1 MPEFIYPTTTELI
14 TINQTLL
21 PNLEQSRVPFAP
33 GGFFPIRTVDQH
45 YLEWEQRDNFTGL
58 QQARG
63 LNGKPSLVNP
73 IGGQRFQVEPGVYG
87 EFMVIDERELTLRR
101 PWGQF
106 SGPID
111 ISDLVREKQDHLL
124 QRRLDRVEKICWDLI
139 IDGTFSV
146 PGPNGA
152 ILHVDSF
159 PTQTFAAGIPW
170 ATLATAT
177 PLADLRAVQLMSRGY
192 SVNFGSSARLY
203 INRTTAISL
212 LANRN
217 DDDMGGRKMDFATM
231 GNNLSQVNQLL
242 SLDDL
247 PNFVIYE
254 GGYLDDAG
262 VFSLFIPDGKAILI
276 GARRDGD
283 TVGEYRMTRNVNN
296 PGMAPGAY
304 TRVLDD
310 PDEIPRTVIVH
321 DGHNGG
327 PVLFYGSAI
336 VVLDV

>member
-1 MPEFIYPTTTELI
+1 MSDFLYPTTTELI

-21 PNLEQSRVPFAP
+21 PNLEAQRLPFAP

-45 YLEWEQRDNFTGL
+45 YLEWEQRDNYTGL
-58 QQARG
+58 QAARG
-63 LNGKPSLVNP
+63 LNGKPSMVRP

-87 EFMVIDERELTLRR
+87 EYQTIDERELTIRR

-106 SGPID
+106 NGPIN

-124 QRRLDRVEKICWDLI
+124 QRRLDRVEKICWDLLFN
-139 IDGTFSV
+139 GTFSV
-146 PGPNGA
+146 PGPNGS

-159 PTQTFAAGIPW
+159 QTQTFAAGIPW
-170 ATLATAT
+170 TTLATST
-177 PLADLRAVQLMSRGY
+177 PLADLRTVQLLSRGY
-192 SVNFGSSARLY
+192 SVNFGSQAKLI
-203 INRTTAISL
+203 INRTTAIAL
-212 LANRN
+212 LGNQNAV
-217 DDDMGGRKMDFATM
+217 DLGGRKTSFATM
-231 GNNLSQVNQLL
+231 GNNLAQVNELL

-254 GGYLDDAG
+254 GGYLDEG
-262 VFSLFIPDGKAILI
+262 GTFRLFVPNGKALLV

-283 TVGEYRMTRNVNN
+283 VVGEYRMTRNVNN
-296 PGMAPGAY
+296 PNMAPGAY
-304 TRVLDD
+304 TRVIDD

-327 PVLFYGSAI
+327 PVLYYPSAV
-336 VVLDV
+336 VVLTV